1 MFNSVDLTQLAR
13 YPFTTEAKE
22 WVKNEK
28 VNTADILSDAVYER
42 ARMRGIARVHQALKR
57 GIVDEVPL
65 LGEADC
71 IMELFSYPIAR
82 MIVAAVESE
91 YLIRRYALAE
101 AKKAYTALKNE
112 PPEFIS
118 ILAGEFGI
126 TTDHR
131 GIHFTDYLKYAPT
144 WDTKWKLVNRNLQH
158 GYVVLQHHE
167 IARLIQE
174 AIREKIQRELA
185 NLFAPPEIK
194 RIFRDDIVA
203 MRSSVASKDRR
214 PKIEEMNEEYFP
226 PCIKSLAAAAR
237 AGTNIPHVGR
247 FTLVTFLHAIGME
260 TDDILKLFSASPDFN
275 MEKTRY
281 QIEHI
286 TGKASGTTYAVPRCD
301 TILTWG
307 LCYPDQ
313 LCKTVR
319 HPLFYYRRRS
329 RR

>member
-1 MFNSVDLTQLAR
+1 MDLVQLAR
-13 YPFTTEAKE
+13 YPFVAEAKE

-28 VNTADILSDAVYER
+28 VNITDILSDTLYER
-42 ARMRGIARVHQALKR
+42 ARIRGTARVHQALQR

-101 AKKAYTALKNE
+101 AKKAYVSLKNE
-112 PPEFIS
+112 PPEFVS
-118 ILAGEFGI
+118 MLAGEFGI
-126 TTDHR
+126 TTGER

-144 WDTKWKLVNRNLQH
+144 WDTKWKLVNRNLH
-158 GYVVLQHHE
+158 GGYVVLQHHE
-167 IARLIQE
+167 IARLVQE

-185 NLFAPPEIK
+185 NLFAPPEVK
-194 RIFRDDIVA
+194 RIFRDDIVK
-203 MRSSVASKDRR
+203 MRSHVASKDRR
-214 PKIEEMNEEYFP
+214 PTIEDVNEAYFP
-226 PCIKSLAAAAR
+226 PCITHLAAAAR

-247 FTLVTFLHAIGME
+247 FTLVTFLHAVGME
-260 TDDILKLFSASPDFN
+260 TDDILKFFSTSPDFN
-275 MEKTRY
+275 AEKTRY

-313 LCKTVR
+313 LCKTVH